1 MSDKQTTRMADTCDA
16 TVTRKS
22 RAEEIEGLA
31 GVYTYK
37 CYDKDGNFKWED
49 TSHNTVMTIGANV
62 LLDATFATT
71 AYTAVGPFLGIL
83 TGATA
88 GGPVFSTADTL
99 TGGTAGHA
107 GWLEVGN
114 ANAPALMSPR
124 PTLLFAVATARSKTA
139 TTASVTASGAGTAK
153 GSFLVFFTGA
163 SATIDSTSGT
173 LFSAGA
179 FTGGDK
185 LLATGDTLQVTWS
198 LTAT

>member
-1 MSDKQTTRMADTCDA
+1 MEKDRLNSQDSTDA
-16 TVTRKS
+16 SVIRRNGNLEK
-22 RAEEIEGLA
+22 IVPQ
-31 GVYTYK
+31 GVYTYH
-37 CYDKDGNFKWED
+37 CYDKDGNLKWID
-49 TSHNTVMTIGANV
+49 TSHNTVVTVGVNV

-71 AYTAVGPFLGIL
+71 AYTAIGPYLGIL

-88 GGPVFSTADTL
+88 GGPVISTADTMSSH
-99 TGGTAGHA
+99 T

-114 ANAPALMSPR
+114 ANAPALQSAR

-163 SATIDSTSGT
+163 TNTIDSTAGT
-173 LFSAGA
+173 LFSAGT

-198 LTAT
+198 LSA

>member
-1 MSDKQTTRMADTCDA
+1 MEKNVVKATDSVDA
-16 TVTRKS
+16 TVLRKGN
-22 RAEEIEGLA
+22 AQEA
-31 GVYTYK
+31 VMPKGVYTYV
-37 CYDKDGNFKWED
+37 CYDKDGNHKWTD
-49 TSHNTVMTIGANV
+49 TIDNTVVTVGVNV

-88 GGPVFSTADTL
+88 GGPVISTADTMSS
-99 TGGTAGHA
+99 HS

-114 ANAPALMSPR
+114 ANAPLLMSAR

-139 TTASVTASGAGTAK
+139 ATASVTASGAGTAK

-163 SATIDSTSGT
+163 SATIDATSGT

-198 LTAT
+198 LSA